1 MDARKSYG
9 NEGEAKIIVSILKQL
24 KDFHTGEGRWDCS
37 SKVRVITF
45 YQGQVNAIKNK
56 LRSANMGGVTV
67 ATVDSSQG
75 SEATVIIVSFV
86 RSREN
91 GSVGFLND
99 GRRINVGLSRAKE
112 KLICVGDLKTIRRGK
127 ILKRFVED
135 IEERGGIIIDDK

>member
-1 MDARKSYG
+1 
-9 NEGEAKIIVSILKQL
+9 
-24 KDFHTGEGRWDCS
+24 
-37 SKVRVITF
+37 
-45 YQGQVNAIKNK
+45 
-56 LRSANMGGVTV
+56 VTV

-112 KLICVGDLKTIRRGK
+112 KLICVGDLKTIRRG
-127 ILKRFVED
+127 
-135 IEERGGIIIDDK
+135 